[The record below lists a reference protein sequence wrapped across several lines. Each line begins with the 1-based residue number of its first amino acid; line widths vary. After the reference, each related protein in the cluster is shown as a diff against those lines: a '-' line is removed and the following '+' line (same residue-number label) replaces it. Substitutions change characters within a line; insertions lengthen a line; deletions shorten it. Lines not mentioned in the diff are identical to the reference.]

1 MTDDQQPEPLEPV
14 PVSAP
19 PTDPASRAVEPPTVE
34 APAATAPAAP
44 PPPPAPPRRTHV
56 TVPLW
61 ALAAV
66 GGVVLLALG
75 FLLGWVLAPGDD
87 DDSTADSAGNAQELP
102 FGGNFSPFGPDGNG
116 NGSGGNGGG
125 RFGLDE
131 DTAYLGVV
139 VADSSDPEGA
149 EIQRVAPD
157 SPAEDAA
164 LEDGD
169 VITEVDGDGVDG
181 AAALTERIQDLEAG
195 DTVEIG
201 YERDGEERTVEV
213 ELDERPALRDL
224 LPPTTRPRATS

>member
-1 MTDDQQPEPLEPV
+1 MTEDRPPEPLEPI
-14 PVSAP
+14 PTSEP
-19 PTDPASRAVEPPTVE
+19 PTDPAASALEPPTVE
-34 APAATAPAAP
+34 APAATAAAP

-56 TVPLW
+56 TVPVW

-87 DDSTADSAGNAQELP
+87 DSSANPAGSARELP
-102 FGGNFSPFGPDGNG
+102 FGGDFSPFAPDGNG
-116 NGSGGNGGG
+116 NGNNGNGRG
-125 RFGLDE
+125 RFGNGS

-157 SPAEDAA
+157 SPAEDAK

-169 VITEVDGDGVDG
+169 VITDVDDEDVGS
-181 AAALTERIQDLEAG
+181 AAALTRRIQDLDAG
-195 DTVEIG
+195 DTVSIG
-201 YERDGEERTVEV
+201 YERDGEDHTVEV
-213 ELDERPALRDL
+213 ELDQRPALRDL
-224 LPPTTRPRATS
+224 LPPTTRPRTS